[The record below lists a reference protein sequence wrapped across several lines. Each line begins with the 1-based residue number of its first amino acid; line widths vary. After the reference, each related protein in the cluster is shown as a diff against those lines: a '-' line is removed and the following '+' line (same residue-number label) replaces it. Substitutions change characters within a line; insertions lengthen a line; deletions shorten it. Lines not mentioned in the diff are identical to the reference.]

1 MKVSLNSNT
10 ALIMNSTYP
19 VENLKVRLGTQF
31 LNETTSD
38 AQVTKNVKEIN
49 LHDDLVSNLP
59 VTIAIT

>member
-1 MKVSLNSNT
+1 MGIHSNA
-10 ALIMNSTYP
+10 ALIIHSKYP

-49 LHDDLVSNLP
+49 LHDDRVSNLP
-59 VTIAIT
+59 VTIAIA